1 MKLFVLAA
9 IAAILPTW
17 ALADITA
24 GAQKSASCSVCH
36 GIDGNSPSG
45 VYPNL
50 AGQKPEYLVKQIKD
64 FREHRRP
71 NAIMST
77 MIASLND
84 QDAQDLADFFSSQP
98 PNTTP
103 YSADAGKIAEG
114 KKLTEAAKC
123 SSCHLSSF
131 KGNGVIPRVARQQ
144 YAYTMKQL
152 KEFRDGVRTN
162 DGGLM
167 QPLVKDFTDE
177 QLQLI
182 ARYVGSLYL
191 SLIHI

>member
-1 MKLFVLAA
+1 MKLFAFAV
-9 IAAILPTW
+9 IAAILPSW
-17 ALADITA
+17 ALADVTA

-50 AGQKPEYLVKQIKD
+50 AGQSPLYLYKQIKD
-64 FREHRRP
+64 FKEGRRP

-77 MIASLND
+77 MIASLSD
-84 QDAQDLADFFSSQP
+84 EDMHDLADFFSSQP

-103 YSADAGKIAEG
+103 YSADASKIAEG
-114 KKLTEAAKC
+114 KKITEEAKC
-123 SSCHLSSF
+123 SSCHLRSF

-167 QPLVKDFTDE
+167 RPLVKDFTDE

-182 ARYVGSLYL
+182 ARYVGSLY
-191 SLIHI
+191 